1 MRSLYLS
8 LLLLTTILC
17 LSVTRV
23 YAQTESDERAL
34 LEVKNGLSFSK
45 DTLFLLNLRF
55 RMQNRLGA
63 TTKAGD
69 DLRFQS
75 VEGRVR
81 RLRLRF
87 DGYAL
92 SPKLSY
98 YVQLSF
104 SKADQDLEEQSTP
117 QTVRDAMVFY
127 TFSKNFYIGVGQ
139 TKLPGN
145 RERVVSSGNLQFAD
159 RSIVNSQLTIDRD
172 FGVFAYYTVRL
183 PQNALFQL
191 KGALSTGEG
200 RNSSTYDNK
209 VAYTGRIEF
218 LPFGAFKNTGDYSEG
233 DLERE
238 SSPKLS
244 IAGTYHRNNGARRE
258 RGALGDFLMNPRDLT
273 SVFADVMF
281 KYKGFAT
288 LAEYMSRQTGN
299 PVVSIDPS
307 NLQYVY
313 AGYGFNFQ
321 PSYLLKSNWEIAG
334 RYSLLVPD
342 EKISPYE
349 SQRQVVGIGTTRY
362 LNGHRIK
369 AQSHVFYQVNNG
381 DYSFG
386 NPGNSWNIMLQ
397 VEFGI

>member
-1 MRSLYLS
+1 MQKISLYLM
-8 LLLLTTILC
+8 LLVSASCFLI
-17 LSVTRV
+17 VTAN
-23 YAQTESDERAL
+23 AQTESDERAL

-63 TTKAGD
+63 TTRAGD

-92 SPKLSY
+92 SPRFSY

-117 QTVRDAMVFY
+117 ETIRDAMAFY
-127 TFSKNFYIGVGQ
+127 TFGKDFYIGLGQ

-159 RSIVNSQLTIDRD
+159 RSIVNGFFTIDRD
-172 FGVFAYYTVRL
+172 FGLYAYYTVRL
-183 PQNALFQL
+183 TEKALFRV

-200 RNSSTYDNK
+200 RNAFTYDNK

-233 DLERE
+233 DLEHE
-238 SSPKLS
+238 PSPKLS
-244 IAGTYHRNNGARRE
+244 LAGTYHKNNGARRE
-258 RGALGDFLMNPRDLT
+258 RGELGDFLMSPRDLT
-273 SVFADVMF
+273 SVFADLMF

-288 LAEYMSRQTGN
+288 LAEYMARQTN
-299 PVVSIDPS
+299 DPVVSIDPS

-313 AGYGFNFQ
+313 TGYGINFQ
-321 PSYLLKSNWEIAG
+321 PSYTFKSNWEIAG

-342 EKISPYE
+342 EKIAPYE
-349 SQRQVVGIGTTRY
+349 SRRQVVGLGTARY

-369 AQSHVFYQVNNG
+369 AQSHVFYNVKNG
-381 DYSFG
+381 AYSFD
-386 NPGNSWNIMLQ
+386 NPGNTWNIMFQ
-397 VEFGI
+397 MEFGI

>member
-1 MRSLYLS
+1 MRNPYLYLV
-8 LLLLTTILC
+8 LLWSVLC
-17 LSVTRV
+17 MLNTVG

-34 LEVKNGLSFSK
+34 LEVKNGISFSK

-63 TTKAGD
+63 TTRAGD

-117 QTVRDAMVFY
+117 HTVRDAMAFY
-127 TFSKNFYIGVGQ
+127 NFSKDFYIGFGQ

-159 RSIVNSQLTIDRD
+159 RSIVNSLLTIDRD
-172 FGVFAYYTVRL
+172 FGLFAYYTVRL
-183 PQNALFQL
+183 PEKALFHL

-209 VAYTGRIEF
+209 MAYTSRIEF
-218 LPFGAFKNTGDYSEG
+218 LPFGAFNNIGDYSEG
-233 DLERE
+233 DIERE
-238 SSPKLS
+238 PSPKLS
-244 IAGTYHRNNGARRE
+244 LAGTYHRNNGARRE
-258 RGALGDFLMNPRDLT
+258 RGELGAFLMSPRNLT
-273 SVFADVMF
+273 SFFVDVMF

-288 LAEYMSRQTGN
+288 LAEYMSRQTN
-299 PVVSIDPS
+299 DPVVNVDPS

-313 AGYGFNFQ
+313 TGYGINFQ
-321 PSYLLKSNWEIAG
+321 PSYLFKSNWEIAG

-342 EKISPYE
+342 EKITPYE
-349 SQRQVVGIGTTRY
+349 SQRQVVGMGTTRY

-369 AQSHVFYQVNNG
+369 AQSHLFYQIKNG
-381 DYSFG
+381 DYSFD
-386 NPGNSWNIMLQ
+386 NPGNTWNFMFQ